1 MQAERKQ
8 KNHQCNMLTKV
19 LNFIKEHYKTILK
32 VVFGLFI
39 LYYLI
44 FFLTPRVQMAA
55 DQKQQLD
62 SLNVVIK
69 QLHED
74 NLKLEDKISEFDNEI
89 EQVDQSISKIK
100 NQKTIVKEIYHEKIS
115 NIDKLTSR
123 EVDSFFTDRY
133 K

>member
-1 MQAERKQ
+1 MLKKILDILKQ
-8 KNHQCNMLTKV
+8 N
-19 LNFIKEHYKTILK
+19 YKTILK
-32 VVFGLFI
+32 VIFGLFI

-74 NLKLEDKISEFDNEI
+74 NLKLEDKM
-89 EQVDQSISKIK
+89 K
-100 NQKTIVKEIYHEKIS
+100 N
-115 NIDKLTSR
+115 
-123 EVDSFFTDRY
+123 
-133 K
+133 

>member
-1 MQAERKQ
+1 M
-8 KNHQCNMLTKV
+8 
-19 LNFIKEHYKTILK
+19 IKKIFDFLKANYQTILK
-32 VVFGLFI
+32 VIFGLFV

-74 NLKLEDKISEFDNEI
+74 NLKLEDKISDFNSEI
-89 EQVDQSISKIK
+89 EQVDESISKIK

-115 NIDKLTSR
+115 NVDKLTSR
-123 EVDSFFTDRY
+123 EVDSFFIDRY

>member
-1 MQAERKQ
+1 
-8 KNHQCNMLTKV
+8 MLTKV

>member
-1 MQAERKQ
+1 MAK
-8 KNHQCNMLTKV
+8 KIFDLFKAN
-19 LNFIKEHYKTILK
+19 YKTILK
-32 VVFGLFI
+32 VIFGLFL

-62 SLNVVIK
+62 SLNLVIK
-69 QLHED
+69 QLHQD
-74 NLKLEDKISEFDNEI
+74 NLNLENKISDFNGEI
-89 EQVDQSISKIK
+89 EQVDQSINKIK

-115 NIDKLTSR
+115 NIDKLTTR

>member
-1 MQAERKQ
+1 MIVKILNILK
-8 KNHQCNMLTKV
+8 KN
-19 LNFIKEHYKTILK
+19 YKTILK
-32 VVFGLFI
+32 LIFGLFI

-44 FFLTPRVQMAA
+44 FFLTPRVQIAA

-69 QLHED
+69 QLHDD
-74 NLKLEDKISEFDNEI
+74 NLKLENKISDFNNQIQE
-89 EQVDQSISKIK
+89 VDQSIGKIK

-115 NIDKLTSR
+115 SVDKLTSR

>member
-1 MQAERKQ
+1 MAK
-8 KNHQCNMLTKV
+8 KILDILKAN
-19 LNFIKEHYKTILK
+19 YKTILK
-32 VVFGLFI
+32 VIFGLFI
-39 LYYLI
+39 LYYII

-74 NLKLEDKISEFDNEI
+74 NLKLEDKISDFNNEI
-89 EQVDQSISKIK
+89 DKVDESIGKIK
-100 NQKTIVKEIYHEKIS
+100 NQKTIVKEFYHEKIS
-115 NIDKLTSR
+115 NVDKFTSR
-123 EVDSFFTDRY
+123 EIDSFFTDRY

>member
-1 MQAERKQ
+1 
-8 KNHQCNMLTKV
+8 MLKKI
-19 LNFIKEHYKTILK
+19 LNLIKSNYEKILK
-32 VVFGLFI
+32 FIFGLFI

-62 SLNVVIK
+62 SLNKVIN

-74 NLKLEDKISEFDNEI
+74 NLKLENKISDFNNQI
-89 EQVDQSISKIK
+89 EEVDHSIGKIK
-100 NQKTIVKEIYHEKIS
+100 SQKTIIKEIYHEKIT
-115 NIDKLTSR
+115 NVDKLTSR

-133 K
+133 NKN